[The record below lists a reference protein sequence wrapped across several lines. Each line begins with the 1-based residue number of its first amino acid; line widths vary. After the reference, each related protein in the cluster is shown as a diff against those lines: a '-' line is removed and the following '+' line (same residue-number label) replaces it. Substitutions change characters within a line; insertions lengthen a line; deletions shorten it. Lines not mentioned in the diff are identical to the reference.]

1 MNEDENI
8 ISPQLMRVMDWIVP
22 PTFRKKTIQ
31 RKIKFDYK
39 LGCNKWLQILLK

>member
-22 PTFRKKTIQ
+22 PTFRKKL
-31 RKIKFDYK
+31 YK
-39 LGCNKWLQILLK
+39 ER